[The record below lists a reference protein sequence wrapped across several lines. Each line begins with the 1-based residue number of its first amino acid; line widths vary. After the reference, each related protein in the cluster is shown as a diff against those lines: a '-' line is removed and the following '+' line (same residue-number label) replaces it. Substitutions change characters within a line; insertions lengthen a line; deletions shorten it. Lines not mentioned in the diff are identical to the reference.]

1 MPVAG
6 GTRAPDTVA
15 DVSESASWARRIL
28 ALIVDW
34 AACTGVAAL
43 LVAYDVL
50 SSNPAGAYTLGFFV
64 LESAVFTALLGGSFG
79 QLMTRLRVVRLDGRR
94 LDLGRALLRSV
105 MIALVIPPLVFRP
118 DGRGLHDMAV
128 GSRVVPLV
136 VGDPAQP
143 QDPTK
148 QGSNS

>member
-1 MPVAG
+1 M
-6 GTRAPDTVA
+6 T
-15 DVSESASWARRIL
+15 ESASWARRVP
-28 ALIVDW
+28 AFFVDW
-34 AACTGVAAL
+34 VASSLVAVALVGPKAVQGANVEIVVPL
-43 LVAYDVL
+43 LVLVAEM
-50 SSNPAGAYTLGFFV
+50 TL
-64 LESAVFTALLGGSFG
+64 FTALMGGSFG
-79 QLMTRLRVVRLDGRR
+79 QLATRLRVVRLDGGR

-136 VGDPAQP
+136 V
-143 QDPTK
+143 QDPTN